1 MLIYLHI
8 AKTGGTTMLHYLERQ
23 CRTWHLKSW
32 WLSDWVIPDDTECL
46 FSHCP
51 YGEPDKYFPG
61 EHQYVTFLRDPVD
74 RIISNYYHI
83 INNPFNLQFDGYIK
97 FSLKDIVRANKY
109 STFDNGMV
117 RLVSGRKDIG
127 NLPPVSEVTL
137 DDLERAKRNIST
149 FTLVGFLD
157 TFNSDLVKF
166 AELFGW
172 TDLRY
177 NWYRKGQRPPLDQ
190 IRPDVLEVIRERNRF
205 DLELVDF
212 ARSRNRDREKDID
225 RLPLT
230 VL

>member
-23 CRTWHLKSW
+23 CKTWHLKSW
-32 WLSDWVIPDDTECL
+32 WLSDWIIPDDTECL

-51 YGEPDKYFPG
+51 YGEPDKHFLG
-61 EHQYVTFLRDPVD
+61 EHRYVTFLRDPMD
-74 RIISNYYHI
+74 RVVSNYYHI
-83 INNPFNLQFDGYIK
+83 INNPFNPQFDGYIK

-117 RLVSGRKDIG
+117 RLISGRKDIG
-127 NLPPVSEVTL
+127 NLPPVSEVTEN
-137 DDLERAKRNIST
+137 DLERAKRNIST
-149 FTLVGFLD
+149 FTLVGFLN
-157 TFNSDLVKF
+157 TFNPDLVKF

-190 IRPDVLEVIRERNRF
+190 VRPDVLEVIREQNRF
-205 DLELVDF
+205 DLELVNF
-212 ARSRNRDREKDID
+212 ARSRNRDHEKDID
-225 RLPLT
+225 KLPLT